1 MFQKYFEDEGTEI
14 KQLEFLWCSAARY
27 SRVEVMQWAHEQ
39 GYSVIWNLQ
48 NDWGGSIGA
57 TTCATKAVKYGQLY
71 ALQWLKQNGCDWGSA
86 TCFAAAAG
94 GHLSCLQ

>member
-48 NDWGGSIGA
+48 NDWEGLLEQNMCNKSGQVR
-57 TTCATKAVKYGQLY
+57 TTL
-71 ALQWLKQNGCDWGSA
+71 
-86 TCFAAAAG
+86 CFAVVETKWVRLG
-94 GHLSCLQ
+94 